1 MIGPNGDNLGEVSIE
16 EANHIAREANL
27 DLVEV
32 APNANP
38 PVCRV
43 MNYGKFLY
51 ERTKKERESRKSQT
65 RIEIKELRLRVK
77 MDPHDRE
84 YRVKDAKK
92 WLEAGMKVKVNVP
105 FRGREITYPELA
117 LKQLEAVLAEL
128 GDNVTIEQPPTLEG
142 RAMSMLLA
150 TAHKTKK

>member
-16 EANHIAREANL
+16 EANRVAREANL

-32 APNANP
+32 APNSNP

-128 GDNVTIEQPPTLEG
+128 GDSVTIEQPPTLEG
-142 RAMSMLLA
+142 RSISMLLTA
-150 TAHKTKK
+150 AHKTKK

>member
-16 EANHIAREANL
+16 EANRIAREANL

-117 LKQLEAVLAEL
+117 LKQLEAVLEEL
-128 GDNVTIEQPPTLEG
+128 GESVTIEQPPTLEG

-150 TAHKTKK
+150 AAHKTKK